1 MRVGHAGPLY
11 IFTESVP
18 ALPGQELQ
26 GRSPDLEGT
35 EADGVSCK
43 DRLSG
48 LKGPGMG
55 QSEDSRVDKVTPRRS
70 LERHACQ
77 TPERKMEGG

>member
-1 MRVGHAGPLY
+1 MWGWGMQ
-11 IFTESVP
+11 VP
-18 ALPGQELQ
+18 CIYSLNQYLPSQ
-26 GRSPDLEGT
+26 GRNPDLEGT
-35 EADGVSCK
+35 ETDGVSCK

-55 QSEDSRVDKVTPRRS
+55 QSEDSRVDKVTPRRN
-70 LERHACQ
+70 LGRHECQ

>member
-1 MRVGHAGPLY
+1 MQ
-11 IFTESVP
+11 VP
-18 ALPGQELQ
+18 CIYSLNQSLPSQ

-48 LKGPGMG
+48 LKGPGIG

-77 TPERKMEGG
+77 TLERKMGGG